1 MSTGSGSGGGSRS
14 RGWGNR
20 HRSHSLGDLRF
31 LLMSSVSPVSPVLFV
46 ALAALVVIRGNGGIG
61 RAIFSKGILPKVDM
75 KRKEKK

>member
-31 LLMSSVSPVSPVLFV
+31 LLMSSVSPVLFV